1 MTRGVPAERALS
13 AADIHEASLKNFE
26 RRRTSA
32 VLLLAALNG
41 REEVKIAVRQG
52 EWERWTSEYLA
63 EVKRL
68 EEEAN
73 KELAG
78 RLTVVGRFI
87 LTLNI
92 WE

>member
-1 MTRGVPAERALS
+1 MTRGVPAERVLS

-78 RLTVVGRFI
+78 RLMVVGRFI

>member
-41 REEVKIAVRQG
+41 REEVVRQG
-52 EWERWTSEYLA
+52 EWEYLA